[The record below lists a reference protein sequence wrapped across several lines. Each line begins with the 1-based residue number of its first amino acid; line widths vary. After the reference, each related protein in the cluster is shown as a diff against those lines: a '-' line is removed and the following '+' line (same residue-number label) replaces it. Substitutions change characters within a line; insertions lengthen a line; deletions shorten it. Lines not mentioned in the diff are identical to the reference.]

1 MNNKTQIKFNKK
13 SKLAMIIGSTML
25 VAVLISPMF
34 NNGNLGI
41 GAVSQIHKQTT
52 LVSSSK
58 DSSSS
63 TSSSTDSNGNSASFT
78 SNTGDTIA
86 ATGIG
91 DRNSSGSSNS
101 GDSSSTANTLGNDIS
116 GIVGNLLQKDL
127 GNTIQKSVHST
138 VAASTDINKMYSGK
152 IASSQINLQTG
163 NVERVLFGDWSLDA
177 KTAKEPKFSAK
188 FSIRSSVEGS
198 KDPATASTTSTKL
211 MTVGSYTLTNLKVNS
226 IQKTNDDTTLRG
238 TVDVS
243 KHGASSTSWVG
254 VPVTTSITNHNTVFT
269 ITFDKD
275 SPVSKVFQNIPIT
288 GMVTSSS

>member
-1 MNNKTQIKFNKK
+1 MSNKIRVKFNKK

-41 GAVSQIHKQTT
+41 GAISQIHKQTT

-86 ATGIG
+86 ATGVG
-91 DRNSSGSSNS
+91 DGNSSSSNS
-101 GDSSSTANTLGNDIS
+101 GDSSTANTLGNDIR
-116 GIVGNLLQKDL
+116 GMVGNLLQKDL

-188 FSIRSSVEGS
+188 FSIRSSIEGS

-269 ITFDKD
+269 ITFDKG

-288 GMVTSSS
+288 GMVTSRS

>member
-25 VAVLISPMF
+25 VAMLISPMF

-41 GAVSQIHKQTT
+41 GAISQIHKQTT

-152 IASSQINLQTG
+152 IARRKAQLRS
-163 NVERVLFGDWSLDA
+163 
-177 KTAKEPKFSAK
+177 TAP
-188 FSIRSSVEGS
+188 
-198 KDPATASTTSTKL
+198 
-211 MTVGSYTLTNLKVNS
+211 
-226 IQKTNDDTTLRG
+226 
-238 TVDVS
+238 
-243 KHGASSTSWVG
+243 
-254 VPVTTSITNHNTVFT
+254 
-269 ITFDKD
+269 
-275 SPVSKVFQNIPIT
+275 
-288 GMVTSSS
+288 

>member
-1 MNNKTQIKFNKK
+1 MNKKTQISKFNKK

-41 GAVSQIHKQTT
+41 GAISQIHKQTT
-52 LVSSSK
+52 LVSSNK
-58 DSSSS
+58 DFSSS
-63 TSSSTDSNGNSASFT
+63 TSSSSTDNNGNSASFT

-91 DRNSSGSSNS
+91 DGNSSG
-101 GDSSSTANTLGNDIS
+101 GSSTANSLGNDIR
-116 GIVGNLLQKDL
+116 GMVGNLLQKDL
-127 GNTIQKSVHST
+127 GNTIQKSVRST

-177 KTAKEPKFSAK
+177 KTAKEPKFTAK

-198 KDPATASTTSTKL
+198 KDPATASTASTKL

-254 VPVTTSITNHNTVFT
+254 VPVITSITNHNTVFT
-269 ITFDKD
+269 ITFDKG
-275 SPVSKVFQNIPIT
+275 SPVSKVFQNIPIM

>member
-1 MNNKTQIKFNKK
+1 MNKKTQISKFNKK

-25 VAVLISPMF
+25 VAVLMSPLV

-41 GAVSQIHKQTT
+41 GATSQIHKQTT
-52 LVSSSK
+52 MVSSSK

-86 ATGIG
+86 ATGTG
-91 DRNSSGSSNS
+91 DGSTGGSNS
-101 GDSSSTANTLGNDIS
+101 GGSSSTANSLGNDIR
-116 GIVGNLLQKDL
+116 GMVGNLLQKDL

-177 KTAKEPKFSAK
+177 KTAKDPKFSAK

-198 KDPATASTTSTKL
+198 KDPATTPTASSKL
-211 MTVGSYTLTNLKVNS
+211 MTVGSYTLSNLKVNS

-254 VPVTTSITNHNTVFT
+254 VPVTASITNHNTVFT
-269 ITFDKD
+269 ITFDKG

>member
-1 MNNKTQIKFNKK
+1 MNNKTQISKFNKK

-41 GAVSQIHKQTT
+41 GAISQIHKQTT

-86 ATGIG
+86 ASGIG
-91 DRNSSGSSNS
+91 GGNSSGSSNS
-101 GDSSSTANTLGNDIS
+101 GGSSTANSLGNDIR
-116 GIVGNLLQKDL
+116 GMVGNLLQKDL

-198 KDPATASTTSTKL
+198 KDPAPASTASTKL

-269 ITFDKD
+269 ITFDKG
-275 SPVSKVFQNIPIT
+275 SPVSKVFQNTPIT